1 MSNDRTLKIWDQYTL
16 NLLYSY
22 TDSCQL
28 KVSVQI
34 NQTSFMVA
42 TSCEQFRML
51 NIYTDSIRT
60 LAYVTNSFNF
70 NSLPNALIQ
79 FNSTIVILGT
89 SNGTIQIF
97 DLNSNSSSFV
107 QMIDEKSAVN
117 ALCAI
122 NKDLFASGLNAINLN
137 IWNLTNSSRVASLYQ
152 GNFIFSVIISNDKKY
167 LISSDFFF
175 KIMLWNTSN
184 WALFK
189 RIDIAA
195 FKMVQLNDDLIV
207 NARTANT
214 SIGIGLFVTNIT
226 NSTVNYTSFTKINSI
241 YYYSMAKLDN
251 NFVVLGANG
260 DVELWDLKD
269 LSKPRLVKNRI
280 KGHTIIVTDVENYK
294 GNYLF

>member
-79 FNSTIVILGT
+79 FNSTTVILGT

-137 IWNLTNSSRVASLYQ
+137 IWNLTNSSKVISLYQ
-152 GNFIFSVIISNDKKY
+152 GTYVYSIIISNDKKY
-167 LISSDFFF
+167 LISGDFFY
-175 KIMLWNTSN
+175 KILFWTLSN
-184 WALFK
+184 WTLYK

-195 FKMVQLNDDLIV
+195 TKMTQLNDDLIV
-207 NARTANT
+207 HLRT
-214 SIGIGLFVTNIT
+214 SNIT
-226 NSTVNYTSFTKINSI
+226 IGCGVYVSNISTNLSYTKISST

-251 NFVVLGANG
+251 NFVALGSSN
-260 DVELWDLKD
+260 DIELWELKD
-269 LSKPRLVKNRI
+269 LSRTRLAKNKKRAHI
-280 KGHTIIVTDVENYK
+280 YTISDISQYK
-294 GNYLF
+294 GI